1 MTRGGIFLA
10 IVAWLAAFALTGE
23 ARAASP
29 SGRPSASQPMLFTAD
44 EVQYDQQLGLTVAK
58 GNVEISSGS
67 QILLADTVTY
77 NQRTDTV
84 TATGHVSLLQPTGD
98 IVFADFMELHDNLR
112 DGFIKDIRILLSDS
126 SRMAGNT
133 ARRTDGTRTE
143 VRRGVYSPCEL
154 CQDDPT
160 RPPLWQI
167 KAERIVDD
175 KSTETLEFHDA
186 FMEFGGIPVFY
197 TPYISTPDPEV
208 KRASGFLPP
217 SFGSGHDLGYNV
229 TIPYF
234 WAISPDKDLT
244 LRPLFTTEAGEMLD
258 AEYREAFTN
267 GRLDYDG
274 SIAYGSRAE
283 SGPPDNPTSDLKTVR
298 GHLSGSSIFDLNDD
312 WRAGL
317 DVERQSDPTYLL
329 RFHLPQPSD
338 FLTTHAYAEDFGTN
352 SYGNISAYSFQTLS
366 TLSGDGSQP
375 IVAPVA
381 NYDWTGDPDKIGGN
395 LSVNGNLLNLERRT
409 GPEMRRLSAG
419 TSWRLPFNGPL
430 GDRLAF
436 SVSTRFDGYQSDNFQ
451 YGTGNA
457 GNQSAASGRAFPQ
470 AALTWRYPWVRHA
483 PGANELIEPMAAFVA
498 APNGGNPARIPDED
512 SSSFEFDETDL
523 FRPNRLPGYDVV
535 DSGQRVD
542 YGLHTGIYNDTYG
555 SSDMLVGQSYR
566 MEKSSPFQVGSGL
579 EDKLSDV
586 VGRLSLSPS
595 DTFDLFYRMRLDHE
609 DLAMRRQ
616 EAGLNA
622 GPSNLRLGV
631 SFISATSIPG
641 VTALQTGN
649 QIGLNLSAALTRYWS
664 LRLNDTR
671 SLSIGGATVNSG
683 ATLTYQDDCF
693 AIETSVQQSGIQVGD
708 VTPGVSVMVTFVFK
722 NLGQFDVHALTLG
735 GSPSQ

>member
-1 MTRGGIFLA
+1 
-10 IVAWLAAFALTGE
+10 
-23 ARAASP
+23 
-29 SGRPSASQPMLFTAD
+29 
-44 EVQYDQQLGLTVAK
+44 
-58 GNVEISSGS
+58 
-67 QILLADTVTY
+67 
-77 NQRTDTV
+77 
-84 TATGHVSLLQPTGD
+84 
-98 IVFADFMELHDNLR
+98 
-112 DGFIKDIRILLSDS
+112 
-126 SRMAGNT
+126 
-133 ARRTDGTRTE
+133 
-143 VRRGVYSPCEL
+143 
-154 CQDDPT
+154 
-160 RPPLWQI
+160 
-167 KAERIVDD
+167 
-175 KSTETLEFHDA
+175 
-186 FMEFGGIPVFY
+186 
-197 TPYISTPDPEV
+197 
-208 KRASGFLPP
+208 
-217 SFGSGHDLGYNV
+217 
-229 TIPYF
+229 
-234 WAISPDKDLT
+234 
-244 LRPLFTTEAGEMLD
+244 
-258 AEYREAFTN
+258 
-267 GRLDYDG
+267 
-274 SIAYGSRAE
+274 
-283 SGPPDNPTSDLKTVR
+283 
-298 GHLSGSSIFDLNDD
+298 
-312 WRAGL
+312 
-317 DVERQSDPTYLL
+317 
-329 RFHLPQPSD
+329 
-338 FLTTHAYAEDFGTN
+338 
-352 SYGNISAYSFQTLS
+352 
-366 TLSGDGSQP
+366 
-375 IVAPVA
+375 
-381 NYDWTGDPDKIGGN
+381 
-395 LSVNGNLLNLERRT
+395 
-409 GPEMRRLSAG
+409 
-419 TSWRLPFNGPL
+419 
-430 GDRLAF
+430 
-436 SVSTRFDGYQSDNFQ
+436 
-451 YGTGNA
+451 
-457 GNQSAASGRAFPQ
+457 
-470 AALTWRYPWVRHA
+470 
-483 PGANELIEPMAAFVA
+483 MAAFVA